1 MSENTEETKKYPV
14 AIIEPTQDLQP
25 VIEVLGEDDSQ
36 AIEKIQEELA
46 DNWRKKQ
53 IFRTE
58 TEMRVSVLNDAKH
71 PTSASKYWQSVREMS
86 AHFDGL
92 VSTSFAIKRN
102 AIEKMR
108 LERKLQ
114 KAIDKGDDLKE
125 MELRVDLEENIY
137 HAAQMK
143 QTASDRVREL
153 KSWSK
158 IKSELNDGSF
168 DDQNVNT
175 HQAISLTRTL
185 ENRAKALGPNSAPS
199 EVMNAVGP
207 LQTAQRLAT
216 EDGKL
221 LDYQQ
226 YKQKQLGGES
236 APEHDSQKKLQE

>member
-1 MSENTEETKKYPV
+1 MSQEEEKKYPV
-14 AIIEPTQDLQP
+14 TIIEPTQDLQP
-25 VIEVLGEDDSQ
+25 VIEVLGEEEAKS
-36 AIEKIQEELA
+36 IEVLQEELA

-53 IFRTE
+53 IFRTD
-58 TEMRVSVLNDAKH
+58 TEARISVLNDAKH
-71 PTSASKYWQSVREMS
+71 PTPASKYWQSVREMS

-92 VSTSFAIKRN
+92 VAASFDIKRN
-102 AIEKMR
+102 AIEKMK

-143 QTASDRVREL
+143 QTAKDRVREL
-153 KSWSK
+153 NMWSK

-175 HQAISLTRTL
+175 HQTKSLPLTL
-185 ENRAKALGPNSAPS
+185 QNRVKSLSPHSAPS
-199 EVMNAVGP
+199 EVMNAAGP
-207 LQTAQRLAT
+207 LSTAQRLAT

-221 LDYQQ
+221 LDFRKAKEAQLLGNQQ
-226 YKQKQLGGES
+226 QE
-236 APEHDSQKKLQE
+236 EQKKLDS